1 MIDTRTAPY
10 AALVLRIAL
19 GTMFIAH
26 ALLKILVFTPAGTVA
41 FFASLGVPGWLAYP
55 TMAAELIGGLLLVA
69 GVRTRVV
76 SLGLL
81 PILIGTIVLAHGGNG
96 WLYTNQGGGWEYSA
110 FLSLAAL
117 AQALLGDG
125 AFSAQTRF
133 RRVRNARPNK
143 LAAA

>member
-125 AFSAQTRF
+125 AFSAQAWF